1 MRVCSALSIQSLIW
15 RSLLALLCS
24 CTAAALRGSTT
35 AIVVVVV
42 VVMACENALSQFLL
56 STMDICI
63 ELVAVLS
70 DRELLVIINGYVN
83 TARADRLILG
93 VVELCYIRVT
103 QGLLS
108 RQPSVRV
115 ELK

>member
-1 MRVCSALSIQSLIW
+1 
-15 RSLLALLCS
+15 
-24 CTAAALRGSTT
+24 
-35 AIVVVVV
+35 
-42 VVMACENALSQFLL
+42 MACENAFSQFLL

-70 DRELLVIINGYVN
+70 DRELLVIVNGYVN
-83 TARADRLILG
+83 TARADWLILR
-93 VVELCYIRVT
+93 VVELSYIWVT

-108 RQPSVRV
+108 RQPSIRV